1 MPPSLA
7 DRQGHLTPAGL
18 AALTT
23 APPGRAPKDLAT
35 HVASCAS
42 CQERILTGSAAGASS
57 RRERRTPPPPW
68 RIWVVLG
75 AGLALLLSI
84 LATIHRLR

>member
-1 MPPSLA
+1 MPPSLV

-18 AALTT
+18 AALTA

-42 CQERILTGSAAGASS
+42 CQERILTGLAAGSPVP
-57 RRERRTPPPPW
+57 RERKTPPPPW

-84 LATIHRLR
+84 LVAIQRLR

>member
-1 MPPSLA
+1 MPPSLV

-18 AALTT
+18 AALTS
-23 APPGRAPKDLAT
+23 APPGKAPKELAA

-42 CQERILTGSAAGASS
+42 CQERILAGSAAGA
-57 RRERRTPPPPW
+57 RERRPPPPPW

-75 AGLALLLSI
+75 AGLLLLVSV
-84 LATIHRLR
+84 LVTIQRLR